1 MEFFATDLLVVLVIA
16 VALIASVRV
25 LREDQR
31 ATARLLGRTL
41 VIKGPGLVLRIP
53 GLHQRWQQHSIG
65 DRGVLLENG
74 RVLLNGVELPS
85 EVEDES
91 VQAGAKVRLS
101 KFPDGK
107 GSSRFKVEPFKVE
120 PWNDAV

>member
-1 MEFFATDLLVVLVIA
+1 MEFFATDQLVVLVIA

-74 RVLLNGVELPS
+74 RVLLNGVELPV
-85 EVEDES
+85 EVRGGDA
-91 VQAGAKVRLS
+91 QAGAAVRLS
-101 KFPDGK
+101 QFPDGK
-107 GSSRFKVEPFKVE
+107 GSSRFRVE
-120 PWNDAV
+120 PWYDAI